1 MTHLTTDVLVV
12 GAGGAG
18 MYAAVAAA
26 REGRSVLL
34 LDKGLVGRGGATI
47 MAQMT
52 VAAAIGH
59 EEPDDWTLHLE
70 DTLEAGRGICDEP
83 LSRMLCARAP
93 ERILEMERWGTRWA
107 REGGHIK
114 QVTAPGHRRR
124 RCCYVDFLSTGP
136 AVAATLRHQ
145 VATAGRVRRV
155 SNVAAIE
162 VCVADGRVRG
172 AIALDLSTGSLVTIA
187 ARAVVLAAG
196 GLTKIFRRNS
206 ASTNM
211 GGEAYWLALQA
222 GAELVDME
230 FVQFFPI
237 AHLAPRLVGMDPIM
251 WDPFRYK
258 LGGRLLNGRFEE
270 FIHRYGGEDEGRYTA
285 PRDLASYAILKEV
298 EAGRGSPH
306 GGVYLDFRHLP
317 EATLRAAF
325 GPVIDRLLANGI
337 DLTRMPVEVAPT
349 AHYHMG
355 GIAVDERLETRVAG
369 LFAAGE
375 AVGGPGGA
383 NRLSGNAISEAL
395 VFGERAGT
403 FAAEAAGGA
412 DPGWSPTYVDRARA
426 ELADLR
432 AREGRGRAPGVVQAE
447 LQDVMW
453 EHAGPFRTRDGLE
466 RALARVHALGHEL
479 PDLTMAAGDVFNL
492 DVQEWYEL
500 RAMLASAEAVVVSA
514 LQRTESRGAH
524 QRLDAPQMSP
534 AHEKNQRVSLT
545 GGAMTSRWASVVH
558 ESLSARGARLHGPPS
573 KPV

>member
-1 MTHLTTDVLVV
+1 MTHLATDVLVV

-18 MYAAVAAA
+18 MYAAIAAA

-34 LDKGLVGRGGATI
+34 LDKGFVGRGGATI

-52 VAAAIGH
+52 VAAAIGQ

-70 DTLEAGRGICDEP
+70 DTLEAGRGICHEP
-83 LSRMLCARAP
+83 LAKMLCERAP
-93 ERILEMERWGTRWA
+93 ERILEMDRWGTRWA
-107 REGGHIK
+107 REDGDIK
-114 QVTAPGHRRR
+114 QVTAPGHRRK

-145 VATAGRVRRV
+145 VGSADRIRRV
-155 SNVAAIE
+155 SDVVVVE

-172 AIALDLSTGSLVTIA
+172 AAALDLSTGSLVTIA
-187 ARAVVLAAG
+187 ARAVILAAG

-211 GGEAYWLALQA
+211 GGEAYWLALEA

-258 LGGRLLNGRFEE
+258 LGGKLLNGNFEE

-306 GGVYLDFRHLP
+306 GGVYLDFRHLS
-317 EATLRAAF
+317 EATLRGAF

-337 DLTRMPVEVAPT
+337 DLTRMAVEVAPT

-355 GIAVDERLETRVAG
+355 GIAVDERLETAVAG

-395 VFGERAGT
+395 AFGERAGH
-403 FAAEAAGGA
+403 FAAETAGGV
-412 DPGWSPTYVDRARA
+412 DPGWSPADAERARA
-426 ELADLR
+426 ELAEVR
-432 AREGRGRAPGVVQAE
+432 ARKGSGPAPGVVQAR

-453 EHAGPFRTRDGLE
+453 DQAGPFRSGEGLD
-466 RALARVHALGHEL
+466 RALAAIRGFRREL
-479 PDLTMAAGDVFNL
+479 PELTIASGDVFNL
-492 DVQEWYEL
+492 DVQDFYEL
-500 RAMLASAEAVVVSA
+500 KAMLRSAEAVVLSA
-514 LQRTESRGAH
+514 LQRKESRGAH
-524 QRLDAPQMSP
+524 QRLDATDMSP
-534 AHEKNQRVSLT
+534 AFEKNQIVALA
-545 GGAMTSRWASVVH
+545 GGAMTTRWS
-558 ESLSARGARLHGPPS
+558 SAVRSGVRTA
-573 KPV
+573 

>member
-1 MTHLTTDVLVV
+1 VTHLTTDVLIV

-52 VAAAIGH
+52 VAAAIGQ

-70 DTLEAGRGICDEP
+70 DTLEAGRGLCHEP
-83 LSRMLCARAP
+83 LSRMLCERAP
-93 ERILEMERWGTRWA
+93 ERVLEMGRWGARWA

-114 QVTAPGHRRR
+114 QVTAPGHRRK

-145 VATAGRVRRV
+145 VSIVERVRRV

-172 AIALDLSTGSLVTIA
+172 AVALDLSTGSLVTIA
-187 ARAVVLAAG
+187 ARAVILAAG

-211 GGEAYWLALQA
+211 GGEAYWLALEA

-258 LGGRLLNGRFEE
+258 LGGRLLNGQFEE
-270 FIHRYGGEDEGRYTA
+270 FIHRYGGEDDGRYTA

-317 EATLRAAF
+317 DATLRGAF

-337 DLTRMPVEVAPT
+337 DLTRTPVEVAPT

-355 GIAVDERLETRVAG
+355 GIAVDEWLETRVEG

-383 NRLSGNAISEAL
+383 NRLSGNAISEAM
-395 VFGERAGT
+395 VFGERAGH
-403 FAAEAAGGA
+403 FAAETAAGA
-412 DPGWSPTYVDRARA
+412 DPGWSPAYAAGASAT
-426 ELADLR
+426 LADLR
-432 AREGRGRAPGVVQAE
+432 ARTGGGRAPGVAQAE

-453 EHAGPFRTRDGLE
+453 EHAGPFRSGE
-466 RALARVHALGHEL
+466 GLARARARIHELRRDL
-479 PDLTMAAGDVFNL
+479 PDLSIAGGDVFNL
-492 DVQEWYEL
+492 DVQDWYEL
-500 RAMLASAEAVVVSA
+500 NAMLRSAEAVVLSA

-524 QRLDAPQMSP
+524 QRLDVPQTS
-534 AHEKNQRVSLT
+534 AAFEKNQIVSLA
-545 GGAMTSRWASVVH
+545 GNVMTTRWS
-558 ESLSARGARLHGPPS
+558 
-573 KPV
+573 PVRSGVRTA

>member
-1 MTHLTTDVLVV
+1 MTHLTTDVLIV

-52 VAAAIGH
+52 VAAALGQ

-70 DTLEAGRGICDEP
+70 DTLEAGRGLCHEP
-83 LSRMLCARAP
+83 LSRLLCERAP
-93 ERILEMERWGTRWA
+93 ARILEMERWGTRWA
-107 REGGHIK
+107 REAGHIK
-114 QVTAPGHRRR
+114 QVTAPGHRRK

-145 VATAGRVRRV
+145 VSIAERVRRV

-162 VCVADGRVRG
+162 VCVAEGRVRG
-172 AIALDLSTGSLVTIA
+172 VVALDLSTGSLVTIA
-187 ARAVVLAAG
+187 ARAVILAAG

-211 GGEAYWLALQA
+211 GGEAYWLALEA

-258 LGGRLLNGRFEE
+258 LGGRLLNGQFEE
-270 FIHRYGGEDEGRYTA
+270 FIHRYGGEDDGRYTA
-285 PRDLASYAILKEV
+285 PRDLAAYAILKEV

-317 EATLRAAF
+317 ESTLRGAF
-325 GPVIDRLLANGI
+325 GPVIDRLLGNGI

-355 GIAVDERLETRVAG
+355 GIAVDERLETRVEG

-383 NRLSGNAISEAL
+383 NRLSGNAISEAM
-395 VFGERAGT
+395 VFGERAGH
-403 FAAEAAGGA
+403 FAAETAGGA
-412 DPGWSPTYVDRARA
+412 DPGWPPASGERARA
-426 ELADLR
+426 TLADLR
-432 AREGRGRAPGVVQAE
+432 LRTGGGPAPGVAQAD

-453 EHAGPFRTRDGLE
+453 EDAGPFRTAEGLE
-466 RALARVHALGHEL
+466 RAHGRILALRREL
-479 PDLTMAAGDVFNL
+479 PELAIAGGDVFNL
-492 DVQEWYEL
+492 DVQDWYEL
-500 RAMLASAEAVVVSA
+500 HAMLRSAEAVVVSA
-514 LQRTESRGAH
+514 LRRTESRGAH

-534 AHEKNQRVSLT
+534 AFERNQLASLA
-545 GGAMTSRWASVVH
+545 GDVMTTRWS
-558 ESLSARGARLHGPPS
+558 
-573 KPV
+573 PVRSGVRTA

>member
-1 MTHLTTDVLVV
+1 MHLTVEVLVV

-18 MYAAVAAA
+18 MYAALAAA

-52 VAAAIGH
+52 VAAAIAQQ
-59 EEPDDWTLHLE
+59 EPDDWSLHLE
-70 DTLEAGRGICDEP
+70 DTLEAGRAICNEP
-83 LSRMLCARAP
+83 LARILCERAP
-93 ERILEMERWGTRWA
+93 QRILEMEQWGTRWA
-107 REGGHIK
+107 REDGHIR
-114 QVTAPGHRRR
+114 QVTAPGHRRK

-145 VATAGRVRRV
+145 VSATDRIRRA
-155 SNVAAIE
+155 SNVAVVE
-162 VCVADGRVRG
+162 VCVVDGRVRG
-172 AIALDLSTGSLVTIA
+172 AVALDLSTGSLVTVA
-187 ARAVVLAAG
+187 ARAVILAAG
-196 GLTKIFRRNS
+196 GLTKIYRRSS

-211 GGEAYWLALQA
+211 GGEAYWLALAA

-270 FIHRYGGEDEGRYTA
+270 FIHCYGGEDDGRYTA

-317 EATLRAAF
+317 ETTLRDAF

-337 DLTRMPVEVAPT
+337 DLTRMPIEVSPT

-355 GIAVDERLETRVAG
+355 GIAVDERFQTRVAG

-375 AVGGPGGA
+375 AVGGAGGA
-383 NRLSGNAISEAL
+383 NRLSGNAISEAMA
-395 VFGERAGT
+395 FGERAGH
-403 FAAEAAGGA
+403 FAAAEAGL
-412 DPGWSPTYVDRARA
+412 DVGWSAAYADRARTR
-426 ELADLR
+426 LADVR
-432 AREGRGRAPGVVQAE
+432 ARKGRGRAPNLAQAE
-447 LQDVMW
+447 LQDIMW
-453 EHAGPFRTRDGLE
+453 ECAGPFRSRDGLE
-466 RALARVHALGHEL
+466 RGLARIHAMWREL
-479 PDLTMAAGDVFNL
+479 PELTISDGDLFNL
-492 DVQEWYEL
+492 DVQDWYEL
-500 RAMLASAEAVVVSA
+500 RAMLGSAEAVVMSA
-514 LQRTESRGAH
+514 LERAESRGAH
-524 QRLDAPQMSP
+524 QRLDNPQAAPRF
-534 AHEKNQRVSLT
+534 ERNQLVSLADEASES
-545 GGAMTSRWASVVH
+545 AMRPALRTRWAPVVH
-558 ESLSARGARLHGPPS
+558 SGVRTA
-573 KPV
+573 

>member
-1 MTHLTTDVLVV
+1 VTHLTTDVLVV

-18 MYAAVAAA
+18 MYAAISAA

-70 DTLEAGRGICDEP
+70 DTLEAGRGLCHEP
-83 LSRMLCARAP
+83 LSAMLCERGP
-93 ERILEMERWGTRWA
+93 ERILEMDRWGTRWA
-107 REGGHIK
+107 REDGHIK
-114 QVTAPGHRRR
+114 QVTAPGHRRK

-145 VATAGRVRRV
+145 VGGADRIQRL

-162 VCVADGRVRG
+162 MCVAGSRVRG
-172 AIALDLSTGSLVTIA
+172 AVALDLSTGSLVTIA

-196 GLTKIFRRNS
+196 GLTKIFRRSS
-206 ASTNM
+206 ASANM
-211 GGEAYWLALQA
+211 GGEAYWLALEA

-258 LGGRLLNGRFEE
+258 LGGRLLNGSFEE
-270 FIHRYGGEDEGRYTA
+270 FIHSYGGEDEGRYTA

-306 GGVYLDFRHLP
+306 GGAYLDFRHIP
-317 EATLRAAF
+317 EDRLRSAF

-355 GIAVDERLETRVAG
+355 GIAVDERLETRVEG

-375 AVGGPGGA
+375 AVGGAGGA
-383 NRLSGNAISEAL
+383 NRVSGNAITEAL
-395 VFGERAGT
+395 VFGERAGY
-403 FAAEAAGGA
+403 FAAQASDA
-412 DPGWSPTYVDRARA
+412 DTGWSPAYAERARA
-426 ELADLR
+426 ELDALR
-432 AREGRGRAPGVVQAE
+432 RRKGYGPAPGAVQLQ

-453 EHAGPFRTRDGLE
+453 ESAGPFRSGERLVQAAVAIRDFRAQLAGLAIASCE
-466 RALARVHALGHEL
+466 
-479 PDLTMAAGDVFNL
+479 VFNL
-492 DVQEWYEL
+492 DVQDYYEL
-500 RAMLASAEAVVVSA
+500 KAMLLSAEAVVVSA
-514 LQRTESRGAH
+514 LRREESRGAH
-524 QRLDAPQMSP
+524 QRLDATEMSP
-534 AHEKNQRVSLT
+534 AFEKNQLVSLD
-545 GGAMTSRWASVVH
+545 GAADPEGLALRSRWRAVVR
-558 ESLSARGARLHGPPS
+558 SGVRSA
-573 KPV
+573 

>member
-1 MTHLTTDVLVV
+1 MVAAAVTHLATDVLVV

-18 MYAAVAAA
+18 MYAAVAAS

-52 VAAAIGH
+52 VAAAIGQ

-70 DTLEAGRGICDEP
+70 DTLEAGRGICHEP
-83 LSRMLCARAP
+83 LSRMLCERAP
-93 ERILEMERWGTRWA
+93 DRILEMERWGTRWA

-114 QVTAPGHRRR
+114 QVTAPGHRRK

-145 VATAGRVRRV
+145 VATADRVRRV
-155 SNVAAIE
+155 SNVAAIDL
-162 VCVADGRVRG
+162 CVADGRVRG
-172 AIALDLSTGSLVTIA
+172 AVALDLSSGSLVTMA
-187 ARAVVLAAG
+187 ARAVILAAG

-211 GGEAYWLALQA
+211 GGEAYWLALEA

-270 FIHRYGGEDEGRYTA
+270 FIHRYGGEDGGRYTA

-317 EATLRAAF
+317 EATLRTAF

-383 NRLSGNAISEAL
+383 NRLSGNAISEAM
-395 VFGERAGT
+395 VFGERAGH
-403 FAAEAAGGA
+403 FAAEAAAGA
-412 DPGWSPTYVDRARA
+412 DPGWTEVYAERARA
-426 ELADLR
+426 ALAELR
-432 AREGRGRAPGVVQAE
+432 ARKGSGRAPGVVQAD

-453 EHAGPFRTRDGLE
+453 EHAGPFRSREGLE
-466 RALARVHALGHEL
+466 RALMCIHELRHEL
-479 PDLTMAAGDVFNL
+479 PDLTIADGDVFNL
-492 DVQEWYEL
+492 DVQDWYEL
-500 RAMLASAEAVVVSA
+500 KAMLRSAEAVVLSA

-534 AHEKNQRVSLT
+534 AFEKNQLVSLAA
-545 GGAMTSRWASVVH
+545 GGLTSRWASVVR
-558 ESLSARGARLHGPPS
+558 SGVRTA
-573 KPV
+573 